1 MIQETSIAFSGSIP
15 MNYEKYLGPLFFEP
29 FAKNISNRVKELQP
43 SSVLELACGTG
54 RLTKYLPFAISPG
67 GRIVATDINPAML
80 EYAKH
85 SLRDLEGIDW
95 KVVDAVE
102 LPFRDNCF
110 DVVVIQFGVMF
121 FSDRHQAFT
130 EALRVLKPGGTL
142 IFSSWDQLRNNPVAR
157 VTDEL
162 VTRYFPMDTPGF
174 YKIPFSYFNE
184 HKIHEELDEA
194 LFHNVSIE
202 LLKLYGESKTAAEAA
217 MGLLQGSP
225 IHTAIVER
233 NASVL
238 PVMIE
243 QLTEEIASL
252 FGKKN
257 LSIPIQALVTTAR
270 KK

>member
-1 MIQETSIAFSGSIP
+1 
-15 MNYEKYLGPLFFEP
+15 
-29 FAKNISNRVKELQP
+29 
-43 SSVLELACGTG
+43 
-54 RLTKYLPFAISPG
+54 
-67 GRIVATDINPAML
+67 
-80 EYAKH
+80 
-85 SLRDLEGIDW
+85 
-95 KVVDAVE
+95 
-102 LPFRDNCF
+102 
-110 DVVVIQFGVMF
+110 
-121 FSDRHQAFT
+121 
-130 EALRVLKPGGTL
+130 
-142 IFSSWDQLRNNPVAR
+142 
-157 VTDEL
+157 
-162 VTRYFPMDTPGF
+162 MDTPGF

-202 LLKLYGESKTAAEAA
+202 LLKLYGESKTAGEAA